1 MKSNCKCSVNCKYW
15 WGCYWCRIMTIKYLT
30 PYEVSMHPPCP
41 EIVSPEVAISGAC
54 QDLMVRHLNGGTWRG
69 SSFLLLQS
77 QILTALSVDPDNIT
91 EESSLYFTQF
101 TVPACPLYFRSIL
114 PVPTSV
120 AHTYLSIPQEQI
132 WLLSQEAWASRTS

>member
-1 MKSNCKCSVNCKYW
+1 MNYKLFFLLSELNFPKKCHVK
-15 WGCYWCRIMTIKYLT
+15 L
-30 PYEVSMHPPCP
+30 
-41 EIVSPEVAISGAC
+41 
-54 QDLMVRHLNGGTWRG
+54 VRTWRG

-77 QILTALSVDPDNIT
+77 QILTELSVDPDNIT

-120 AHTYLSIPQEQI
+120 AHTYLSIPQEHI